1 VDDGVSGKI
10 DALAQYGLLLAEAGL
25 YETAQKYLHAAQHE
39 STALVNIQ
47 IISGKFEEA
56 RSTVER
62 YIEVTPHVTVHYFTY
77 MMILDRMGEHDLADQ
92 QYQKIVCTLE
102 GGLEQVAH
110 VLRAYWRNNS
120 EQLEHYL

>member
-1 VDDGVSGKI
+1 MR
-10 DALAQYGLLLAEAGL
+10 
-25 YETAQKYLHAAQHE
+25 AAQHE

-56 RSTVER
+56 SSTVER

-77 MMILDRMGEHDLADQ
+77 MVTLDRMGEHDLADQ
-92 QYQKIVCTLE
+92 QYQKIVCILE

-110 VLRAYWRNNS
+110 VLRAYWRNNC
-120 EQLEHYL
+120 EQLEHYLQGIDEAVVS